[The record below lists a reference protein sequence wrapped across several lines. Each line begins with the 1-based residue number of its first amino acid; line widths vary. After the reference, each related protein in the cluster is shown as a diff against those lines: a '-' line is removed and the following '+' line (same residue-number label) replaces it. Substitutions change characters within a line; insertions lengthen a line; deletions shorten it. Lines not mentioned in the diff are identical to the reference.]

1 VRLGRDGLAVGRE
14 QRRAGPGSAAGHEY
28 GADRERAVGDT
39 SDRCGAG
46 EKTPDSGNKR
56 FMQIPGVHI
65 ETLHNPTRYSYA
77 QIEKACT
84 LAALLNRG
92 KLVLVEPP
100 RNA

>member
-1 VRLGRDGLAVGRE
+1 MEGFCATTTLRPHGDFRIIARGGERVR
-14 QRRAGPGSAAGHEY
+14 S
-28 GADRERAVGDT
+28 ADRPVESSRP
-39 SDRCGAG
+39 G
-46 EKTPDSGNKR
+46 EIRSVSGHYQ

-100 RNA
+100 RNR